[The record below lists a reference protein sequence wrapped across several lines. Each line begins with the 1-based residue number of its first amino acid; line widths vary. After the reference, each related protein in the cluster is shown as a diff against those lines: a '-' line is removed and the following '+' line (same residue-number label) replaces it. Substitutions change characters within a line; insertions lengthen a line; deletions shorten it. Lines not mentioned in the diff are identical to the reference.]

1 MAQAKARYWCAV
13 LYPEN
18 MIDNW
23 EIKIGDLI
31 EFPYAYC
38 IHDKDV
44 DKEGEVRKTHMHII
58 IAYSNTTTQA
68 SVVKLLEK
76 LNAPGKNAFNA
87 IQQVNNVRHM
97 YNYLIHDTETC
108 KKRKKHLYEK
118 KERITGNNFDIGDF
132 EQVSTADKRR
142 MLKEICDIVIEQEL
156 TNLADVYIYVDE
168 NYDDAYF
175 DVLASYSG
183 MIARIT
189 KGVFLKRNAWNNN
202 MND

>member
-1 MAQAKARYWCAV
+1 MAQTKARYWCAV

-18 MIDNW
+18 MIDDW

-31 EFPYAYC
+31 TFPYCYC
-38 IHDKDV
+38 IHNQDV
-44 DKEGEVRKTHMHII
+44 DTEGEIRKTHVHIM
-58 IAYSNTTTQA
+58 IAYTNTVAQGP
-68 SVVKLLEK
+68 VMKLLEK

-87 IQQVNNVRHM
+87 IQQVNNIRHM

-118 KERITGNNFDIGDF
+118 KERVSGNNFDIGDY
-132 EQVSTADKRR
+132 EQVSIADKRR
-142 MLKEICDIVIEQEL
+142 MLKEICDVILKKEL

-175 DVLASYSG
+175 DVLATYSG
-183 MIARIT
+183 MLARIT
-189 KGVFLKRNAWNNN
+189 KGVFLKKTKNNIWAK
-202 MND
+202 

>member
-18 MIDNW
+18 MINNW

-58 IAYSNTTTQA
+58 IAYSNTTTQG
-68 SVVKLLEK
+68 SVMKLLEK

-108 KKRKKHLYEK
+108 KKRKKHLYSK
-118 KERITGNNFDIGDF
+118 IERITGNNFDIGDY
-132 EQVSTADKRR
+132 EQISTADKRR
-142 MLKEICDIVIEQEL
+142 MLKEICDIVIKQEL
-156 TNLADVYIYVDE
+156 TNLAEAYIYITE

-183 MIARIT
+183 MIARVT
-189 KGVFLKRNAWNNN
+189 KGVFLRKHIWKKQHE
-202 MND
+202 